1 MSRIAVQTSSAP
13 TPVGSYSQG
22 ARRGALLQVAGQ
34 GGTDPATGE
43 LVPGGVAEQTT
54 QTLRNIDAIL
64 RSEGSSLADA
74 VMLRVYLAHADDFPA
89 MDAAYGAFLG
99 HPFPARTTVVVG
111 LLSGMLVEID
121 ALAVLPDR

>member
-1 MSRIAVQTSSAP
+1 MSRIAVQTTSAP

-34 GGTDPATGE
+34 GGTDPATGK
-43 LVPGGVAEQTT
+43 LVPGGVAEQTAR
-54 QTLRNIDAIL
+54 TLRNIEAIL
-64 RSEGSSLADA
+64 ASEGATFAD
-74 VMLRVYLAHADDFPA
+74 VIMVRVYLAQADDFAA

-99 HPFPARTTVVVG
+99 RPFPARTTVVVG